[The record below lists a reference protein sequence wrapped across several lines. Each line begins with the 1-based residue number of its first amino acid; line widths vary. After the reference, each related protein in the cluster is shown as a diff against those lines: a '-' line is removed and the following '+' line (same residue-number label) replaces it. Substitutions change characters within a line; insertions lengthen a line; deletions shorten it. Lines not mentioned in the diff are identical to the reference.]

1 MEHMQAVVVRAFGGP
16 EVLTLETLP
25 VPHCGPN
32 EVLVRVHAAGVG
44 PWDAWVIGG
53 SSAVPQPLP
62 LVPGSDVSG
71 VVEQVGEEVHGFVP
85 GDAVYGATNARFTN
99 GYAQLAP
106 CDAAMMARKPV
117 SLTHVEAASVPVIA
131 TTAWQMLFE
140 HAGLHEGQRVLIQGA
155 AGNVG
160 RYAVQ
165 FAVSAGLDVQVTPSG
180 RESAWMAGRGVRQ
193 LPTLSEPKRDFDAA
207 IDLVGGDTQRQLF
220 GWIKEGGSL
229 VSAVAEPDR
238 AVAATQHVNAR
249 FILVHVNTGELEMIA
264 GLFDRGAI
272 KPWVGETLP
281 LADARAAHE
290 MLAGIREHTPGKI
303 VLLP

>member
-1 MEHMQAVVVRAFGGP
+1 MEHMQAIVVRAFGGP
-16 EVLTLETLP
+16 DVLTLET
-25 VPHCGPN
+25 VPAPRCGPN

-44 PWDAWVIGG
+44 PWDAWVRGG

-71 VVEQVGEEVHGFVP
+71 IVEQVGEEVDGFVP

-106 CDAAMMARKPV
+106 CDAPMMARKPA

-140 HAGLHEGQRVLIQGA
+140 HAGLHEGQHVLIHGG

-165 FAVSAGLDVQVTPSG
+165 FAVSAGLEVQVTPSG
-180 RESAWMAGRGVRQ
+180 REFAWMTELGVDQ
-193 LPTLSEPKRDFDAA
+193 LTTLSQARRDFDAA

-229 VSAVAEPDR
+229 VSAVADPDIEM
-238 AVAATQHVNAR
+238 AAAHHVSAR

-272 KPWVGETLP
+272 KTWVGETLP

-290 MLAGIREHTPGKI
+290 MLAGTREHAPGKI